1 MGPGG
6 AWVTGTSD
14 PVSHKYYEENNGLET
29 SFQKAKQTTQQQKL
43 SFSLSNHNAFDPL
56 DEQSNA
62 RGWKPITLTGK
73 SQIFGKPFSVCFRFL
88 GLLRVSNNTWASVSH
103 ILVKR
108 VNGLRV
114 YPALK
119 VPCQSVADAGRR
131 HKAPGPETL
140 HVTTH
145 SRPEPFLV
153 SVCCVF
159 MCVVVLIYEVQ
170 IRSAFSMV
178 FTPAFCDKNVSF
190 CFMGCWQS
198 CVKSF

>member
-6 AWVTGTSD
+6 AWVTANND

-29 SFQKAKQTTQQQKL
+29 SFQKAKQNKQHNNKNLVSVSPTTTHLIHWTSKVTL
-43 SFSLSNHNAFDPL
+43 
-56 DEQSNA
+56 
-62 RGWKPITLTGK
+62 GVGKPITLTGK

-88 GLLRVSNNTWASVSH
+88 ELLRVSNNTWASVSH
-103 ILVKR
+103 ILVKC

-119 VPCQSVADAGRR
+119 VPCQSFVDAGRR
-131 HKAPGPETL
+131 HEAPGPETL
-140 HVTTH
+140 RVTTH

-159 MCVVVLIYEVQ
+159 MYTVVFIYKVQ
-170 IRSAFSMV
+170 IRPTFLMV
-178 FTPAFCDKNVSF
+178 FTSVFCDKNISY

-198 CVKSF
+198 V